1 MLKSTDPSQVRTRVP
16 PVTLL
21 RTNQAWL
28 DELCGGRGVTAQQQA
43 HFDLAN
49 YLYVVAYNYLLM
61 RQSNVAALAHVA
73 PEELAALAQD
83 FVQDTLE
90 KLAADHFTRLHQY
103 QETGQFSS
111 WAAQIIRNQIAGELR
126 KAAFTH
132 PQLDLL
138 AIEEQPAQEVAHDLA
153 LQQQEA
159 TSALQACIQHLP
171 DHYRLALVQ
180 CVAEKRPTP
189 EVAALLQKSVDAVH
203 LLIMRAKRLMKQCL
217 ESKGFGR
224 EVLHLFP

>member
-1 MLKSTDPSQVRTRVP
+1 MP
-16 PVTLL
+16 PVNLH

-28 DELCGGRGVTAQQQA
+28 AELCGERGATAQQQA
-43 HFDLAN
+43 HLDLAN
-49 YLYVVAYNYLLM
+49 YLYIVAYNYLLM
-61 RQSNVAALAHVA
+61 RQSHVAALIHVA
-73 PEELAALAQD
+73 SEDLAALAQD
-83 FVQDTLE
+83 FVQDTLA
-90 KLAADHFTRLHQY
+90 KLAADHFARLRQY

-126 KAAFTH
+126 KAAFTR
-132 PQLDLL
+132 PQIDLI
-138 AIEEQPAQEVAHDLA
+138 AIEEQPTQEIAHDLA

-180 CVAEKRPTP
+180 CVAERQPTH

-217 ESKGFGR
+217 ESKGFGK
-224 EVLHLFP
+224 EVLQLFP